1 MIQRRDV
8 EGCLKEII
16 EDVERNHPFQN
27 NGLLRMEKMIFFCL
41 FEEKSS
47 ENNEPSQYAQDIITA
62 LNYLKKNMISN
73 GAVECVYCPCN
84 APKEIM
90 MQDIKKLM
98 KQAADLHSVTY
109 LNQFLICP
117 IILGGEFSTE
127 AAFER
132 VYEEWI
138 SFQMYVFQNGLNA
151 SWQPFLLLKN
161 DTAMSFRQLAE
172 GMMRCVLGLRKYGFD
187 NHILLGNHPC
197 IVSDRDERMNSVP
210 LEEQIRTMLMTAV
223 IYNLSSNNIAA
234 ANVTSYDDLNCFT
247 TRGITI
253 TEPIRYFILSK
264 IRQYTNDYYC
274 KAGEQDNEEIVPHLA
289 TELGMFPQKVMWRE
303 SIKKLPW
310 VNDAVSL
317 EPVWSLMLTS
327 DADVEGNRMT
337 SFSEEYYLRHL
348 DIKTDKETFE
358 SFENLLLD
366 AYFLHNN
373 GTCAGLL
380 KLLYHDE
387 KNLENLRSTA
397 SQQKL
402 KIRSSGFSESEG
414 HFHYR
419 AEKMLENE
427 INKRTETAISY
438 FLDPSKEF
446 IVRIK
451 NKLNEIDQDFREI
464 DHFLEE
470 ICRQYT
476 YSEVNLGGGS
486 YSKIQS
492 NIRSQ
497 FIENF
502 IDILKNAKGKSC
514 ISFIK
519 FIYENFHGEIQ
530 DRSTYMKHLSEYV
543 GQLNDTQL
551 GDLKRTLDEKLMFPL
566 RLNSVHAQ
574 ETKYVILGDSQNFAA
589 IRFANMY
596 SARGYQLGA
605 NEQIEIL
612 RISQPVEFTTIVGF
626 GM

>member
-90 MQDIKKLM
+90 MQDIQKLM
-98 KQAADLHSVTY
+98 KQAAEMHSVTY

-127 AAFER
+127 VAFER
-132 VYEEWI
+132 VFEEWI
-138 SFQMYVFQNGLNA
+138 FFQRFVFQNGLNA
-151 SWQPFLLLKN
+151 SWQPFLLLRN
-161 DTAMSFRQLAE
+161 DTTMSFRQLAE
-172 GMMRCVLGLRKYGFD
+172 GMMRCVFGLRKYGVQ

-197 IVSDRDERMNSVP
+197 IVSDRDERMNSIP
-210 LEEQIRTMLMTAV
+210 IEEQIRTILMTSV
-223 IYNLSSNNIAA
+223 IYNMSSDNIPAA
-234 ANVTSYDDLNCFT
+234 KATTDTDTRCFT
-247 TRGITI
+247 TRGIAI
-253 TEPIRYFILSK
+253 TEPIRYFTLSK
-264 IRQYTNDYYC
+264 IRHYLNDYYDR
-274 KAGEQDNEEIVPHLA
+274 AGEQNNDEIIQNLA

-310 VNDAVSL
+310 VNGAVSL
-317 EPVWSLMLTS
+317 EPVWSLILTS
-327 DADVEGNRMT
+327 DTDVEGSRMA
-337 SFSEEYYLRHL
+337 SFAEEYYLRHL
-348 DIKTDKETFE
+348 GIKTDKETFE

-366 AYFLHNN
+366 AYFLRNN
-373 GTCAGLL
+373 GTCAGLF
-380 KLLYHDE
+380 KLLHHDE

-402 KIRSSGFSESEG
+402 KLRNSGFSESES
-414 HFHYR
+414 HFHYK
-419 AEKMLENE
+419 AEKLLENE

-438 FLDPSKEF
+438 FLDPSKDF
-446 IVRIK
+446 IVRTK
-451 NKLNEIDQDFREI
+451 SKLNEIDQDFREMV
-464 DHFLEE
+464 HFLEE
-470 ICRQYT
+470 ICQQYT
-476 YSEVNLGGGS
+476 YSEVNLGGES
-486 YSKIQS
+486 YSNMQNHVRIQ
-492 NIRSQ
+492 
-497 FIENF
+497 F
-502 IDILKNAKGKSC
+502 IDIYKDMLKMAKGKSC

-519 FIYENFHGEIQ
+519 FIYENFRGEIQ

-551 GDLKRTLDEKLMFPL
+551 GDLKMTLDEKLMFPL
-566 RLNSVHAQ
+566 RLNSDHAQ
-574 ETKYVILGDSQNFAA
+574 ETRYVILGDSQNFAA

-612 RISQPVEFTTIVGF
+612 RVSQPVEFTTIVGF